1 VSALNLADGPAMY
14 LGGSI
19 MTFALPYGAFIVI
32 ASVLFFLY
40 RRPHSGPKLKYL
52 TSPPVTSVLTREP
65 GPAPA
70 AAAASPAPTAAA
82 AAAASPAPAAAAT
95 ATESPA
101 DVPAG
106 ESPQASASDPGA
118 PEGKE

>member
-40 RRPHSGPKLKYL
+40 RRPHSGPRLKYL
-52 TSPPVTSVLTREP
+52 ASPPVASVLTREP
-65 GPAPA
+65 GPV
-70 AAAASPAPTAAA
+70 
-82 AAAASPAPAAAAT
+82 PAPAPDAAP
-95 ATESPA
+95 EPA
-101 DVPAG
+101 PAPA
-106 ESPQASASDPGA
+106 EDPRPGA
-118 PEGKE
+118 TSSDTAGGAE